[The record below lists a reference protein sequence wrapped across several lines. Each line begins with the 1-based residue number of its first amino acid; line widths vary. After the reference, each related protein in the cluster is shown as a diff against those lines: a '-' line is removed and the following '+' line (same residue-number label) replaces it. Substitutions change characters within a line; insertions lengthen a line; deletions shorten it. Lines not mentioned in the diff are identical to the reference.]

1 MLMNR
6 LSHPVLQRV
15 DGLRW
20 LPMLG
25 ALLIAMLCGVVVS
38 LGVPLLSFA
47 LIGGIVAAFMLLLSA
62 DHMLY
67 VLAISV
73 TLVIGQLMYFAGI
86 NQALWLPYG
95 LGLLLFLQLPGAYEA
110 RLRAGEASQPVP
122 FIGWFY
128 LFTLA
133 IVLSVV
139 INLPN
144 PLQVIVG
151 SKNLI
156 ALWSVYLI
164 IALGAVRIERVEK
177 LFSWLFPLAL
187 LQLPFVLYQYFIVAG
202 GRSNRGG
209 RFGVSWDAIVG
220 SFGGDPNSGG
230 ASGVMAFFLAAA
242 ILLAFTFMRAGLIRR
257 RMLVA
262 VVAVAAVCIGLAE
275 VKVIVVL
282 LPIGMAVIML
292 PEMLKRPVMA
302 LVSIVLVLAAM
313 LALLY
318 LYDNLHYSTAGYGA
332 KSLGDLLDSAFGYSL
347 DPDYVNLET
356 GELGRVASLVLWWRD
371 GFLPDPIHGLF
382 GYGPGA
388 SRSVSNFAVGEVAA
402 KYPFYIDRSAAC
414 QLLWDIGLCG
424 FLAMTLFLL
433 SAAMNAYRLAKK
445 ANIAIRTKACLQFSA
460 AILALEILMLPYGR
474 DLLEVPAQ
482 SCIMFII
489 AGYVALVSTKE
500 NSANLDCQT
509 GGD

>member
-6 LSHPVLQRV
+6 VARPMLPRI

-20 LPMLG
+20 PVLLA

-47 LIGGIVAAFMLLLSA
+47 LIGGIIAAFMLLLSA
-62 DHMLY
+62 DNMLY

-95 LGLLLFLQLPGAYEA
+95 LGLLLFFQLPGAYEA
-110 RLRAGEASQPVP
+110 RLRAGTAAQPVP

-128 LFTLA
+128 VFMLS

-144 PLQVIVG
+144 PLQVVVG

-164 IALGAVRIERVEK
+164 IALGAVHQERVEK
-177 LFSWLFPLAL
+177 LFSWLFPLAM
-187 LQLPFVLYQYFIVAG
+187 LQLPFVLYQYFIVAA

-209 RFGVSWDAIVG
+209 RYGVSWDAIVG

-242 ILLAFTFMRAGLIRR
+242 MLLAFTFLRAGLIRQW
-257 RMLVA
+257 
-262 VVAVAAVCIGLAE
+262 AVAAIVGVAAFCIGLAE

-292 PEMLKRPVMA
+292 PEMLKRPLMA
-302 LVSIVLVLAAM
+302 LVSMVLVLAAM

-318 LYDNLHYSTAGYGA
+318 LYDDLHYATAGYGA

-356 GELGRVASLVLWWRD
+356 GELGRVAALVLWWRD
-371 GFLPDPIHGLF
+371 GFLADPVHGLF

-424 FLAMTLFLL
+424 FLGMTLFLL
-433 SAAMNAYRLAKK
+433 SAAKTAYQLANKC
-445 ANIAIRTKACLQFSA
+445 NMPSNTKAFLQFSSA
-460 AILALEILMLPYGR
+460 VLVLQILMLPYGR

-482 SCIMFII
+482 TFFMFVVG
-489 AGYVALVSTKE
+489 GYVALVQRKHQE
-500 NSANLDCQT
+500 VD
-509 GGD
+509 